1 MSTRGKPVRDD
12 GEEIRSVE
20 CRTATPRRVHPEARN
35 VLCAISS
42 PLTVLSRY
50 TVEINLR
57 PLRRQRLTA
66 PRPGQQE
73 AADNIGPLPL
83 IVVIER
89 GNEDWEFGRREIARP
104 FFLEIA
110 LQPFG
115 RIIGPHLP
123 ANRQHIHF
131 R

>member
-1 MSTRGKPVRDD
+1 VNVAQQRQGGFTQRQDS
-12 GEEIRSVE
+12 
-20 CRTATPRRVHPEARN
+20 PRR
-35 VLCAISS
+35 
-42 PLTVLSRY
+42 
-50 TVEINLR
+50 
-57 PLRRQRLTA
+57 A
-66 PRPGQQE
+66 PVNKR
-73 AADNIGPLPL
+73 ADNIGPLPL